1 MNHLVSAFDLG
12 RVESSLLE
20 RKKQLVQ
27 ETSMLFNWILLALVL
42 GGFAYFL
49 YVQYNATAIAE
60 QEQEKR
66 IPFEPQVWYS
76 ATRNVRS
83 EEYGRQLQPYEVE
96 TRYGLL
102 VIFLL
107 KKPRNAF
114 KKSWLHL
121 LLRKSPHRKKHLK
134 RRNRSGRWLKL

>member
-20 RKKQLVQ
+20 RKNQLVQ
-27 ETSMLFNWILLALVL
+27 ETSMLFNWVLLCLVL
-42 GGFAYFL
+42 GGFGYFL
-49 YVQYNATAIAE
+49 YVQYNATAEAM

-83 EEYGRQLQPYEVE
+83 EEYGRQLQPFEAE
-96 TRYGLL
+96 TRYG
-102 VIFLL
+102 I
-107 KKPRNAF
+107 P
-114 KKSWLHL
+114 
-121 LLRKSPHRKKHLK
+121 
-134 RRNRSGRWLKL
+134 